1 MQIKLCIEE
10 DLIIFVFVIENTGS
24 NPNIEQQQNGL
35 INC

>member
-24 NPNIEQQQNGL
+24 NLNIEQLQNGL